1 MNRQV
6 MKIVEV
12 SVSRWVGVLFM
23 GWLTWGCAG
32 AEQERRVLEPEIES
46 TIQAPVKARSTLS
59 ERVSDEHAVVKPT
72 LAQPRPIAAVAP
84 TPDAGVPAP
93 PLASDGPEVYAT
105 WPAYQLEHRYD
116 CAGRLDTL
124 EPPFDF
130 TAGKNSGRIFGHRM
144 EVKLGRSARPKS
156 IRIGVLSGPKDTSEK
171 TQANLD
177 FFLGWFGKQRV
188 DIVVVNGD
196 VGYTPEEFEE
206 TMTRLGKSGF
216 ITVVS
221 AGNAD
226 MNVPFNRAARDVSA
240 VHPNLVNGNLV
251 RLVDIGPVSLLVLP
265 GYHDAMFV
273 SPGDGCQYYREDL
286 DDHAALAKRGKG
298 EPVLIAHGPPRGV
311 NEDSLD
317 YAFDAGNVGDTALNR
332 FIEEQG
338 VHLGIFGHI
347 LEAGGRAVD
356 PATERALRPGKWS
369 KQLWI
374 NAGCATSLVT
384 QLHDGTKHAGM
395 AAVVET
401 DGKRARYWL
410 SRRAPSK

>member
-1 MNRQV
+1 MAA
-6 MKIVEV
+6 MKGT
-12 SVSRWVGVLFM
+12 VSRWVSVLCV
-23 GWLTWGCAG
+23 GAIACGCG
-32 AEQERRVLEPEIES
+32 GPEQQKRVIEPEIES

-59 ERVSDEHAVVKPT
+59 ERVTDDRKAVKPT
-72 LAQPRPIAAVAP
+72 LAQPRPIAVASP
-84 TPDAGVPAP
+84 ATASEADAPLPPMTP
-93 PLASDGPEVYAT
+93 DGPEVYAT
-105 WPAYQLEHRYD
+105 WPDYQLEHRYD

-124 EPPFDF
+124 EPPYDF
-130 TAGKNSGRIFGHRM
+130 SVGKNSGRIFGHRM
-144 EVKLGRSARPKS
+144 EVTLGRSASPKS

-188 DIVVVNGD
+188 DIIVVNGD

-206 TMTRLGKSGF
+206 TMTQLGKSGF

-286 DDHAALAKRGKG
+286 DDHATLAQRGKG
-298 EPVLIAHGPPRGV
+298 KPVLVAHGPPRGT
-311 NEDSLD
+311 NEDALD

-332 FIEEQG
+332 FIDAQG

-347 LEAGGRAVD
+347 LEAGGRAVNPD
-356 PATERALRPGKWS
+356 TGRAARAGKWS
-369 KQLWI
+369 KKLWI

-401 DGKRARYWL
+401 DGERARYWF
-410 SRRAPSK
+410 SRRTPTN